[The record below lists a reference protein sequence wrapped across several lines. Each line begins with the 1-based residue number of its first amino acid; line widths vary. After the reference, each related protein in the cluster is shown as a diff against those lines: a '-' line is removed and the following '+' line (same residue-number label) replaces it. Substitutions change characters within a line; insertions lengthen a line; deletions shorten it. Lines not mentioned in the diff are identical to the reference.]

1 MAKDPA
7 AAAATST
14 RNPADA
20 DARPPFGLAHAA
32 VIIAFVITAAVLVLN
47 GQQVR
52 DILLLL
58 CGAGAIGTAAV
69 AGVVLPS
76 RAGRRLARII
86 VQACQASS
94 DEH

>member
-7 AAAATST
+7 TTATPRRS
-14 RNPADA
+14 ADTHTA
-20 DARPPFGLAHAA
+20 PFGMSHAA
-32 VIIAFVITAAVLVLN
+32 VIIAFVVTAAVLALN

-69 AGVVLPS
+69 AGIVLPT
-76 RAGRRLARII
+76 RPGRRLARLI
-86 VQACQASS
+86 QAYRASS
-94 DEH
+94 GER